1 MLNDSEIPNA
11 ASGSEI
17 KAFKKW
23 LEYNGTRPKTIEG
36 KVRLLQN
43 YLEWLDDNQI
53 TAETINYSQLLDY
66 IGYLQK
72 TGKSKLT
79 INRHLKTAE
88 QSTTRVW
95 TPRS

>member
-1 MLNDSEIPNA
+1 MDRGE
-11 ASGSEI
+11 
-17 KAFKKW
+17 AFRKW
-23 LEYNGTRPKTIEG
+23 LAHQGTRERTIEG
-36 KVRLLQN
+36 KLRLFN
-43 YLEWLDDNQI
+43 TYLEWLTDQQL